1 MSDPS
6 ARPERAASSRPESRV
21 DAKRVFDVAVA
32 GGLLGVLSPVLVIV
46 AALIKRDDPSGPVL
60 FTQERVGRG
69 GIPFRIH
76 KFRTMRPDAPG
87 LQVTSDGDPRVTR
100 VGAVLRKTKLDELP
114 QLWDV
119 FVGRMSL
126 VGPRPEVPKYVAL
139 WPEQERTLI
148 LSVRPGIT
156 DPASVRWRN
165 ESEELAEAPDPEA
178 HYIQV
183 LLPQK
188 AAMYADYVR
197 TRSFWGDVRVLLHTA
212 AAVGRG

>member
-1 MSDPS
+1 MTDRPTAGMPS
-6 ARPERAASSRPESRV
+6 ATGV
-21 DAKRVFDVAVA
+21 DAKRAFDVVVSGAMLA
-32 GGLLGVLSPVLVIV
+32 VLSPALVVI
-46 AALIKRDDPSGPVL
+46 AALIKRDDPRGPVM
-60 FTQERVGRG
+60 FTQERVGLG

-87 LQVTSDGDPRVTR
+87 LQVTSHGDPRVTR
-100 VGAVLRKTKLDELP
+100 IGAILRKTKLDELP

-119 FVGRMSL
+119 LVGRMSL
-126 VGPRPEVPKYVAL
+126 VGPRPEVPKYVGL
-139 WPEQERTLI
+139 WPEQHRDLI

-165 ESEELAEAPDPEA
+165 ESEELAQAADPEA
-178 HYIQV
+178 HYVEV

-188 AAMYADYVR
+188 AAMYAEYVR
-197 TRSFWGDVRVLLHTA
+197 TRSFWGDLVVLIRTA